1 MYTLHF
7 SSAFLYNRTV
17 GYSEPVLYGFAE
29 RANTSCWRAC
39 VTLAT
44 WHCNQVYVRNHAIES
59 SKILP
64 LEADQGEQIKCDNYI
79 VASGAD
85 RSLKESKESSGQKAD
100 DITLVC
106 QEDQTASLLVQKD
119 EDQATV
125 QYAGTCAPPPE
136 QKEAQISEQKVDVE
150 ADEAI
155 RSPLEIDASAGV
167 SERQVKLGT
176 V

>member
-1 MYTLHF
+1 MRDF
-7 SSAFLYNRTV
+7 SN
-17 GYSEPVLYGFAE
+17 
-29 RANTSCWRAC
+29 
-39 VTLAT
+39 VTL
-44 WHCNQVYVRNHAIES
+44 QSSLRSKMSLES

-64 LEADQGEQIKCDNYI
+64 LEADQGEKIKCDNYI

-85 RSLKESKESSGQKAD
+85 RILKESKESSGQMAD

-136 QKEAQISEQKVDVE
+136 QKEAQISEQKADVE

-167 SERQVKLGT
+167 SERQMKLGAIKPYLRHELLMS
-176 V
+176 